1 MDNGASSYR
10 RYLDGDETAFEQIV
24 KEYREPLTLFI
35 AGITRDYHAAED
47 VAIDVFAELAVNRR
61 YNFKVT
67 LKTYLYML
75 GRSRAI
81 DYIRH
86 RARHATVALEDAEP
100 YLSTEL
106 SVDEDFLRDE
116 QNREVRKAIAKLPEK
131 MRTVIYL
138 VYFEQL
144 SYEEAAR
151 VMKLNKKQVDNLLY
165 RAKAELR
172 SMIVERGILK

>member
-10 RYLDGDETAFEQIV
+10 RYLDGDETAFEQII
-24 KEYREPLTLFI
+24 KDYRETLTLFI
-35 AGITRDYHAAED
+35 SEIVRDYHAAED
-47 VAIDVFAELAVNRR
+47 IAIDVFAELAVNHR

-86 RARHATVALEDAEP
+86 RARHMSVTFEDAEP
-100 YLSTEL
+100 YLATGM
-106 SVDEDFLRDE
+106 SVEEEILQDE
-116 QNREVRKAIAKLPEK
+116 QKREVHEAIAMLPEK
-131 MRTVIYL
+131 MRTVVYL
-138 VYFEQL
+138 IYFEQL

-151 VMKLNKKQVDNLLY
+151 IMKLNKKQVDNLLY

-172 SMIVERGILK
+172 SMIVER